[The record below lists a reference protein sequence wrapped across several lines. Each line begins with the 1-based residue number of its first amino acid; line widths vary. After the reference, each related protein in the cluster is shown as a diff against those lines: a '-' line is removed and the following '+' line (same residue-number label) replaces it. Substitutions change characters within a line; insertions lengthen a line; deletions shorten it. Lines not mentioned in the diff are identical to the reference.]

1 MFATTLPR
9 REASHRSLSVRLDEE
24 NLNGLLI
31 LCEMLIPFAGRVFM
45 DAASRLRDF
54 RFMSLTESMS
64 IGKVGEALRDLA
76 KTLRILRREC
86 RHLGWS
92 RVILDIDTV
101 LYSLKQGEEAKTIL
115 TQASQVE
122 LAIYAECNHHLFF
135 VLPEKW
141 RGLVEEYPGPL
152 FGPDVR
158 ERFPRCCTDID
169 SAGRCIAFGLWTA
182 SVYHLIGVMQ
192 EGINAI
198 AKDIGVPVLLTSTWD
213 NIIGKLDGQ
222 LEVKRA
228 GMSKVQWKRT
238 EPFYSEAISDLRS
251 IKNAWRN
258 PTMHFSRRY
267 DDAEAQKVFDRSE
280 AFMRHLATRLRQAPI
295 PK

>member
-1 MFATTLPR
+1 MFATTLPT

-45 DAASRLRDF
+45 DAVSRLRDF

-64 IGKVGEALRDLA
+64 IGKVGDAFRDLT

-92 RVILDIDTV
+92 RAILDIDTV

-141 RGLVEEYPGPL
+141 RRLVENYPGPL

-158 ERFPRCCTDID
+158 ERFTRCCVDID
-169 SAGRCIAFGLWTA
+169 CAGRCLAFGLGTA
-182 SVYHLIGVMQ
+182 AVYHLVGIMQ

-198 AKDIGVPVLLTSTWD
+198 AKDLGIPVSLTSTWED
-213 NIIGKLDGQ
+213 IIGVLDGY
-222 LEVKRA
+222 LNTKRA
-228 GMSKVQWKRT
+228 GMTKVQWKRV

-251 IKNAWRN
+251 VKNAWRN
-258 PTMHFSRRY
+258 PTMHFTRHY
-267 DDAEAQKVFDRSE
+267 NEAEARKVFDRAD
-280 AFMRHLATRLRQAPI
+280 AFMRHLATRLKQAPV